1 MSQNGVA
8 LVTGGSEGAGRAV
21 ALGLGE
27 AGFAV
32 GILARS
38 QRSLEETRGLLA
50 SDGVPSA
57 ARVADVRDLDEV
69 DSAIGEIEDE
79 LGSISTAVNNA
90 GTLRAVGP
98 VWEVDPRDWWA
109 DVETSLK
116 GAFNVS
122 RRVIP
127 GMLEGGNGRII
138 NVSSYAA
145 LRAAPYQSGYGSA
158 KAGLANLTES
168 LNSSLRPFGIKVFTV
183 TPGFVRTNLTKTL
196 TESPEG
202 KRWLPE
208 LGRRESLDLGLFVR
222 LTVKIALGEADAL
235 DGRFL
240 HALDDLPD
248 LVSRASQIERD
259 SLYVPRLRRLR
270 LLGRKAACAPM

>member
-38 QRSLEETRGLLA
+38 PRALDETRDLLA
-50 SDGVPSA
+50 SDGVPSV

-98 VWEVDPRDWWA
+98 VWEVDPQDWWA

-127 GMLEGGNGRII
+127 GMLEQGTGRII

-202 KRWLPE
+202 RRWLPE

-248 LVSRASQIERD
+248 LVGRASQIERD

-270 LLGRKAACAPM
+270 LPGRKAACAPT